1 MEFKASSTDNN
12 RPYVMIT
19 DEQNMTVDIFI
30 KNKIL
35 KWVWA
40 SITTYF
46 NYFSIVPRYD
56 NIPEGVILDIPTIV
70 ILVAIFVLINSN
82 E

>member
-1 MEFKASSTDNN
+1 MEFKASLTDNN
-12 RPYVMIT
+12 RPYVMIP

-35 KWVWA
+35 KWVWV

-56 NIPEGVILDIPTIV
+56 NIPEGVILDIPTII

>member
-1 MEFKASSTDNN
+1 MEFKASLTDNH
-12 RPYVMIT
+12 RPYVMIS

-30 KNKIL
+30 KNEIL
-35 KWVWA
+35 KWVWV

-56 NIPEGVILDIPTIV
+56 NIPEGVIFDIPTII
-70 ILVAIFVLINSN
+70 ILVAIFVLIISD

>member
-1 MEFKASSTDNN
+1 MEFKAALTDNN

-19 DEQNMTVDIFI
+19 DEQNMTVDISI
-30 KNKIL
+30 KNAIL
-35 KWVWA
+35 KLVWV
-40 SITTYF
+40 SFTTYF

-56 NIPEGVILDIPTIV
+56 NIPEGVILDIPTII
-70 ILVAIFVLINSN
+70 ILVAIFVLLNLY